1 MAQGQGSSGKH
12 YDGKLARRFVL
23 GVDGG
28 GTKTLCVALSEDG
41 TLLGRGEGGPAN
53 PYSYGMERAFGSIT
67 ASVEGALA
75 QAARAVGPS
84 WPAGAAGADSV
95 ASAIYLG
102 ISGVDRPMDVEEVGA
117 RVAAAGWARHAVVC
131 NDAVIALAAGLRG
144 RRGPGVVVIS
154 GTGSVVYGTDAA
166 GRTGRAGGW
175 GPFLGDEGS
184 GYDIGRR
191 ALIAVVRADDGRD
204 RPTNLTALAR
214 QELGFD
220 RPEDLIGM
228 VYGHGGQPPM
238 EKHAVARLT
247 GIVALAAADGD
258 PVAVKILEEAAAQL
272 AQGVA
277 AVARQ
282 LGFGAVL
289 GGTAGSALPVVV
301 TGGVF
306 RAGGE
311 VFTKAFER
319 DLAAL
324 RTGDGL
330 AAQVV
335 WPSVSPAAGAALM
348 ALGALGVDLDQ
359 VTLDPRLKG
368 RDL

>member
-1 MAQGQGSSGKH
+1 MTGGREVGGKH
-12 YDGKLARRFVL
+12 QNGKGARRFVL

-28 GTKTLCVALSEDG
+28 GTKTLCVALAEDG

-53 PYSYGMERAFGSIT
+53 PYSYGMERAFASIT

-75 QAARAVGPS
+75 QAAGVGGG
-84 WPAGAAGADSV
+84 AGAAESV
-95 ASAIYLG
+95 ASVIYLG
-102 ISGVDRPMDVEEVGA
+102 ISGVDRPLDVEEVGA
-117 RVAAAGWARHAVVC
+117 RVAAASWARQMVVC

-144 RRGPGVVVIS
+144 RGGPGVVVIS
-154 GTGSVVYGTDAA
+154 GTGSVVYGVDAG
-166 GRTGRAGGW
+166 GRIGRAGGW

-191 ALIAVVRADDGRD
+191 ALIAVVRAHDGRD
-204 RPTNLTALAR
+204 RSTAITPLAR
-214 QELGFD
+214 HELGFE

-228 VYGHGGQPPM
+228 VYGHGSQPPM

-247 GIVALAAADGD
+247 GIVALAAAEGD
-258 PVAVKILEEAAAQL
+258 PVAVGILEDAAAQL
-272 AQGVA
+272 TRGVA

-282 LGFGAVL
+282 LGFGDRSTGRPGEPRAP
-289 GGTAGSALPVVV
+289 LPVVV

-311 VFTKAFER
+311 VFTSAFER
-319 DLAAL
+319 ELTVLETTASVV
-324 RTGDGL
+324 
-330 AAQVV
+330 AQVV
-335 WPSVSPAAGAALM
+335 WPSVSPAVGAALM
-348 ALGALGVDLDQ
+348 ALGALGVDLDRLS
-359 VTLDPRLKG
+359 LDPRLKG